1 MMKTHQTAFRRTT
14 IASLLMAAALGLSG
28 CADGPSDGTT
38 TSGTTGGTTSGTT
51 SGTTGG
57 TTSGST
63 GGTTSGSTG
72 GTTSGSTGGTTSG
85 STGGT
90 TSGATGGTTGGTTSG
105 STGGTTGGAG
115 IVCNPTSS
123 TYRPIQL
130 PNASVASATSGLCL
144 LCSVQNA
151 GNVIDADQTNFALM
165 NTTVDLVGATSLT
178 VTDSSTVYPAGRRV
192 GFVVVDPNGTLLT
205 LNVLQNAT
213 ITTIRNGVDSQDSTR
228 SATLSLDL
236 VGTSIVGRVPFL
248 LSFIPTAEFDAVRL
262 NYGSTVSALA
272 SLAVLDACVS
282 VGPGTATP

>member
-1 MMKTHQTAFRRTT
+1 MMKTHKTALRGTT
-14 IASLLMAAALGLSG
+14 MAALLMAATLGLSG

-63 GGTTSGSTG
+63 GGTTSGATG
-72 GTTSGSTGGTTSG
+72 GTTSGTTGGTTSG

-90 TSGATGGTTGGTTSG
+90 TSGATGGTTGGTT
-105 STGGTTGGAG
+105 GGAG

-123 TYRPIQL
+123 TYRPIHL

-178 VTDSSTVYPAGRRV
+178 VNDTSTVYPAGRRV

-213 ITTIRNGVDSQDSTR
+213 ITTIRNGVDSQDSAR

-236 VGTSIVGRVPFL
+236 LGNSVVGRVPFL
-248 LSFIPTAEFDAVRL
+248 LSFIPTAEFDSVRL
-262 NYGSTVSALA
+262 TYGSTVSALA

-282 VGPGTATP
+282 VGPGTPTP